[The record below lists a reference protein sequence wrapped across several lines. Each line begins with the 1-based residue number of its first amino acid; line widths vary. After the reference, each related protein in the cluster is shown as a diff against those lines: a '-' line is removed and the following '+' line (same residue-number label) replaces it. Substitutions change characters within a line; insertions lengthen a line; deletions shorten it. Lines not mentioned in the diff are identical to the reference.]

1 MKAIIS
7 TFLSTPDNV
16 ELIRDQIG
24 AIIALESANQ
34 YALAIKAEVD
44 DADDYDIGVYI
55 ENARPWDLSGEKKD
69 SPFPLVNV
77 MLEKVINES
86 GSSAVSS
93 QKYTATFD
101 LDCYGCGNLAG
112 GETDDQQAARK
123 AWKVARIVRNIV
135 MAGEYTYLG
144 LQKIKDVQCVSSRKI
159 TKMSSGISGN
169 MAESAQ
175 AVIVCRIELA
185 VTYYE
190 SSPQATGV
198 EMEPMVFACEDST
211 GKILFNI

>member
-1 MKAIIS
+1 MSAIINML
-7 TFLSTPDNV
+7 LSTPDNV

-24 AIIALESANQ
+24 AIIALESAHQ
-34 YALAIKAEVD
+34 YELATKAKVD
-44 DADDYDIGVYI
+44 DAEDYDIGVYV
-55 ENARPWDLSGEKKD
+55 ENARPWDLTGEKKD

-77 MLEKVINES
+77 MLEKVVNES
-86 GSSAVSS
+86 GSSAVST

-101 LDCYGCGNLAG
+101 VDCYGCGNLAD
-112 GETDDQQAARK
+112 GETDDQRAARK
-123 AWKVARIVRNIV
+123 AWKIARVVRNIL